1 MRLAWEFFRRDAAIA
16 LSYRVSFAAQL
27 LGNLLLVGILY
38 FATRTIGLAK
48 LPALERYGG
57 NFMAFLLIG
66 VALTDCVLVSVF
78 GFAQQVRESQT
89 TGTLEATLV
98 SPVRLP
104 VILVFSSAWP
114 YFMSVVRFL
123 LYLAAGLAI
132 GGLRLGNMNP
142 LSTVLIFVLTV
153 VSFFGIGILLAG
165 IVLVVKRGEAII
177 TLGGVLLMLL
187 SGVLFPVA
195 LLPDWLRAVSNL
207 IPLTTALEA
216 MRLALLT
223 GAGPGQLAPLLAR
236 LTVCAALLLAAGF
249 WGLAYAV
256 KLGRRNG
263 SLSQY

>member
-38 FATRTIGLAK
+38 FASRTVGLSR

-66 VALTDCVLVSVF
+66 VALTDCVLVSIF

-89 TGTLEATLV
+89 TGTLEATLI
-98 SPVRLP
+98 SPVHLP
-104 VILVFSSAWP
+104 VILFFSAVWP
-114 YFMSVVRFL
+114 YFMSAVRFL
-123 LYLAAGLAI
+123 LYVAAGLAI
-132 GGLRLGNMNP
+132 GGLQLGSINP
-142 LSTVLIFVLTV
+142 LSTIIIFGLTV
-153 VSFFGIGILLAG
+153 LSFFGIGILLAG
-165 IVLVVKRGEAII
+165 IVLVVKRGEAIM
-177 TLGGVLLMLL
+177 TLGGVLIMLL
-187 SGVLFPVA
+187 SGVLFPVS
-195 LLPDWLRAVSNL
+195 LLPGWLRSVSNL
-207 IPLTTALEA
+207 IPLTTALDA

-223 GAGPGQLAPLLAR
+223 GAGPRELAPLLAR
-236 LTVCAALLLAAGF
+236 LGAFSALLLAAGF
-249 WGLAYAV
+249 SGLAYAV